1 MSNEEFYSST
11 INELNLRI
19 EEYNRKLK
27 QDMEANRISM
37 SFAIASALKGKDIRI
52 FKDESNDNE
61 QRTVTKEEKVRELN
75 ELKSIFEKR

>member
-11 INELNLRI
+11 IHELNMRI

-37 SFAIASALKGKDIRI
+37 TFAIASALKGKDFKI
-52 FKDESNDNE
+52 FKDENNE
-61 QRTVTKEEKVRELN
+61 NQQRLVTKEEKERELN